1 MTRRIIVVGDGG
13 SHAGARVISGSPR
26 SSIDGRAVARKGDS
40 VDCPQRYPGG
50 RPHGVNPIVEG
61 TDKYLID
68 GIPVALE
75 GHRTECGCVL
85 VGTVNRYVG

>member
-13 SHAGARVISGSPR
+13 SHAGARVISGSPHDT
-26 SSIDGRAVARKGDS
+26 IEGRAVARKGDL

-50 RPHGVNPIVEG
+50 KPHGINRIVEG
-61 TDKYLID
+61 SLNDLLD
-68 GIPVALE
+68 GVPLALE

-85 VGTVNRYVG
+85 VGSVPDAVL